1 MEIFPKTLGTR
12 PRLAVELRAEGIVA
26 ARAEDAAALLTAV
39 AGSPLDGSSLA
50 IGLKAGNF
58 ADRNR
63 VVAALRETLD
73 TVAGRTGDR
82 RTGDRGR
89 AVTVIVPDA
98 TARVLLLEF
107 DALPTKPVE
116 AMAVVRFRL
125 KKLLPFDSD
134 HAALSYQVMSSDKNG
149 VRVLAVA
156 MPREVLDEYEQ
167 AVVAAGYTP
176 GAVLPSTLAALAGLE
191 EQQSAVLMVNAGH
204 GGITTAIVRA
214 GVLLLHRSLE
224 LANELPAIGDP
235 DSLLQIPAGDNGY
248 DRIEEAA
255 AIEAQVLASAE
266 AAMTGREIAQAVS
279 VAAAYFEDTLASAPN
294 AILSAGTM
302 GAEALGLIL
311 EENGFEGADVRE
323 MVGAD
328 ALAAGAAATH
338 LSRGWLA
345 GVRGALKN

>member
-26 ARAEDAAALLTAV
+26 AKAEDAAALLTAV
-39 AGSPLDGSSLA
+39 AGSPLDGSALA

-73 TVAGRTGDR
+73 TVAG

-134 HAALSYQVMSSDKNG
+134 HAALSYQVMASGKNT
-149 VRVLAVA
+149 VQVLAVA

-167 AVVAAGYTP
+167 AIVAAGYIS

-224 LANELPAIGDP
+224 LANDVPAIGDP
-235 DSLLQIPAGDNGY
+235 GTLLAVDAADDGY
-248 DRIEEAA
+248 GRVEEVA

-279 VAAAYFEDTLASAPN
+279 VAAAYFEDTLASTPD

-311 EENGFEGADVRE
+311 EENGFVGADVRE